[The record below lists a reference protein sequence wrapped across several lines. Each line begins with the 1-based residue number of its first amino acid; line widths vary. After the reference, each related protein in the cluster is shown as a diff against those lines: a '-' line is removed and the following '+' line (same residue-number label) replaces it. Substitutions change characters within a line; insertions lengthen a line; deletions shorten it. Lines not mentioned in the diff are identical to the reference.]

1 VPVKAKSAGILCG
14 LQAFLLHSGADKRL
28 LEAFY
33 HYGAPP
39 KGGVLCIFQ
48 NKRGGKL
55 APQAFCPT
63 LVNAQQNRR
72 SSDRRFLF
80 CALVG
85 PGVLDGPLSVLRGP
99 SGRPVPTPSA

>member
-1 VPVKAKSAGILCG
+1 MHNTPS
-14 LQAFLLHSGADKRL
+14 
-28 LEAFY
+28 
-33 HYGAPP
+33 

-48 NKRGGKL
+48 NKRGRKD
-55 APQAFCPT
+55 APQAFYLT

-85 PGVLDGPLSVLRGP
+85 PGVLDGPLSHITGGSKP
-99 SGRPVPTPSA
+99 PPYAMHIGGRI